1 MREEAVLFGK
11 RRSLVGIITDPAD
24 EERDRNLPAFVLLN
38 AGIVHRVGPNRLY
51 VKTARSLAAMGF
63 VVLRCDFSGIGDS
76 LVREDHLPFE
86 KSAVLET
93 QEAMDYLQ
101 AARGV
106 ERFLLLG
113 LCGGAAISLKTAG
126 CDPRVVGT
134 VLINFR
140 GYHDEWS
147 EELRSHLRE
156 RDLRHYYWN
165 VALRNPQSWW
175 RALTGRVDYR
185 NLLKAVRSL
194 AGSVIPRPRQVRA
207 SEHDVSADLR
217 SLTERGVALFLI
229 YSERDVGLDYL
240 RWILKDELPRWMS
253 LGSLKVEVIPQ
264 ASHTFTLLRHQEQVI
279 QVLTSWADGF
289 KGSFVA
295 ARRQKTHSD
304 S

>member
-11 RRSLVGIITDPAD
+11 RRSLVGIMTDPAD
-24 EERDRNLPAFVLLN
+24 AERGRNLPALILLN

-113 LCGGAAISLKTAG
+113 LCGGAAISLKTAS

-147 EELRSHLRE
+147 EALRSHLRA

-175 RALTGRVDYR
+175 RALTGRVGYR

-207 SEHDVSADLR
+207 SEHGVSADLR
-217 SLTERGVALFLI
+217 SLTERGVALLLI
-229 YSERDVGLDYL
+229 YSERDFGLDYL
-240 RWILKDELPRWMS
+240 RLILKDELPRWMS
-253 LGSLKVEVIPQ
+253 LGSLKMEIIPQ
-264 ASHTFTLLRHQEQVI
+264 ASHTFTLLRHQERVI

-289 KGSFVA
+289 KESFVA